1 MINRPYEKYP
11 FLEHAFLCSNKIFNA
26 QGQNQMVKL
35 KSKVEQKKT
44 RYQIKIPKR
53 TKTQAKTRNKRF
65 PNNQNFIMETEP
77 RETLNENQASLG
89 TYSQT
94 FG

>member
-53 TKTQAKTRNKRF
+53 TKTQAKTRNKVCI
-65 PNNQNFIMETEP
+65 IMVKMIV
-77 RETLNENQASLG
+77 
-89 TYSQT
+89 
-94 FG
+94 